1 MFLQLN
7 CNSFFSQL
15 ILVYMFH
22 LYCYQIESTHPYD
35 TCIYAIYLYDTQLY
49 DTYLYDT
56 SLYDTHLYDTYLYD
70 TSLYD
75 TSLYDTYLYD
85 TNLNDTYLY
94 DIISM
99 IPPDF
104 GMETPRL
111 WGLYAKICGSQPSK
125 SPRIDAYA

>member
-56 SLYDTHLYDTYLYD
+56 SLYDTYLYD

-75 TSLYDTYLYD
+75 
-85 TNLNDTYLY
+85 
-94 DIISM
+94 IISM
-99 IPPDF
+99 MPPDF
-104 GMETPRL
+104 GMEPPRL
-111 WGLYAKICGSQPSK
+111 WGLYAKICGSQTSK
-125 SPRIDAYA
+125 SPRIDAYALK